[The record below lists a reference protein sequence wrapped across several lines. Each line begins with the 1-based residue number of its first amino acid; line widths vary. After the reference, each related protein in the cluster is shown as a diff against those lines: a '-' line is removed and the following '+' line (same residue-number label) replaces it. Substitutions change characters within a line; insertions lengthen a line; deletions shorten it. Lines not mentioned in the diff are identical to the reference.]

1 MYTRMEIELATLT
14 KPRLCVD
21 CFIGFIGSKLIR
33 KTLKRR
39 YCRTIIVNFDIDEVR
54 FDFVEIQK
62 LIRSIDSNNVML
74 GNSCL
79 RNTGPEFTYL
89 WRIKQHWTKVK

>member
-1 MYTRMEIELATLT
+1 MYTRMEIELATLK
-14 KPRLCVD
+14 KPRLCVH
-21 CFIGFIGSKLIR
+21 CFIGLIGSKLIT

-39 YCRTIIVNFDIDEVR
+39 YCRTIIVNFDLDEIR

-74 GNSCL
+74 GNLCL
-79 RNTGPEFTYL
+79 RNTGPKFTYL
-89 WRIKQHWTKVK
+89 WRIKQHWSQVK

>member
-1 MYTRMEIELATLT
+1 MYTRMEIELATLK
-14 KPRLCVD
+14 KPRLCVY
-21 CFIGFIGSKLIR
+21 CFIGLIGSKLIT

-39 YCRTIIVNFDIDEVR
+39 YCRTIIVNFDLDEIL

-74 GNSCL
+74 GNLCL

-89 WRIKQHWTKVK
+89 WRIKQHWSQVK